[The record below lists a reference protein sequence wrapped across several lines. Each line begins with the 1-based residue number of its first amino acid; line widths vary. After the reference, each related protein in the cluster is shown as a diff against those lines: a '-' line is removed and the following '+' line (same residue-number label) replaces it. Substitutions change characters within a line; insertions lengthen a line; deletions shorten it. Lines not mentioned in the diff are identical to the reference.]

1 MHLDH
6 INIAAPAELLAKT
19 KDFYCDVIGLTEG
32 FRPTF
37 SRKGFWLYSKGKP
50 IIHLI
55 ESLEHSQNEKK
66 GYFDHFALQATGLGK
81 VIEKLDEAGISF
93 RLSYIPEIDLSQ
105 VFCKDPCGIGVEI
118 NFPGEA
124 V

>member
-19 KDFYCDVIGLTEG
+19 RDFYCDVIGLAEG
-32 FRPTF
+32 FRPMF
-37 SRKGFWLYSKGKP
+37 SREGFWLYTEGKP

-66 GYFDHFALQATGLGK
+66 GYFDHFALQATGLEK
-81 VIEKLDEAGISF
+81 VIEKLDESDTPY
-93 RLSYIPEIDLSQ
+93 RVSYLPEIELSQ
-105 VFCKDPCGIGVEI
+105 IFCKDPCGIGVEI
-118 NFPGEA
+118 NFPGES

>member
-19 KDFYCDVIGLTEG
+19 RDFYCDVIGLAEG

-50 IIHLI
+50 IIHLV
-55 ESLEHSQNEKK
+55 ESLEHSQNEK
-66 GYFDHFALQATGLGK
+66 
-81 VIEKLDEAGISF
+81 
-93 RLSYIPEIDLSQ
+93 
-105 VFCKDPCGIGVEI
+105 
-118 NFPGEA
+118 
-124 V
+124 

>member
-6 INIAAPAELLAKT
+6 INIAAPSELLAKT
-19 KDFYCDVIGLTEG
+19 RDFYCDVIGLTVG
-32 FRPTF
+32 FRPEF
-37 SRKGFWLYSKGKP
+37 SRKGFWLYSEEKP

-55 ESLEHSQNEKK
+55 ESLEHSWNKK
-66 GYFDHFALQATGLGK
+66 QGYFDHFALQATGLIK
-81 VIEKLDEAGISF
+81 VIEKLDNTGIRY

-118 NFPGEA
+118 NFPGES